1 MKKYLLNIFLFAAT
15 GLTISSC
22 TEAKLSSESV
32 IKPEEKKQTP
42 FDKWLQINYVE
53 PYNIEFIWRYD
64 DKETDHNYYN
74 IPADYN
80 AAIKL
85 AHIVKYT
92 CIEAYDR
99 VAGINFTRQYFPK
112 MLYATGEFEY
122 NNNNTMILGTAEG
135 GKKIYL
141 AGTNNLD
148 KFLGSIDDLNTYYLK
163 TIHHEFM
170 HILNQTKPYD
180 TAYDLITG
188 TTYLSDDWST
198 STGARGYL
206 KRGYISAYSQ
216 KEGRED
222 IAEILSTYVTNPK
235 SWWDAKMTEAG
246 TEGATLIQKK
256 LDIVRSYM
264 KTEWN
269 VDIDELRD
277 EILRRENNVINGSV
291 SLTDLSIN

>member
-1 MKKYLLNIFLFAAT
+1 MKKYLLFIFLFVAAGMT
-15 GLTISSC
+15 LSSC
-22 TEAKLSSESV
+22 SDDKLNGESV
-32 IKPEEKKQTP
+32 INPEQKKQTP
-42 FDKWLQINYVE
+42 FDKWLKVNYVE
-53 PYNIEFIWRYD
+53 PYNIEFLWRYD

-112 MLYATGEFEY
+112 MLYTTGEFEY
-122 NNNNTMILGTAEG
+122 NNNNTIILGTAEG

-141 AGTNNLD
+141 AGTNHLD
-148 KFLGSIDDLNTYYLK
+148 KFLGSVENLNTYYLK

-180 TAYDLITG
+180 TAYDQITG
-188 TTYLSDDWST
+188 STYLSDDWSGK
-198 STGARGYL
+198 SGATGYL
-206 KRGYISAYSQ
+206 KRGYITVYSQ

-222 IAEILSTYVTNPK
+222 IAEMLSTYVTNPQ
-235 SWWDAKMTEAG
+235 SWWDTQMAAAG
-246 TEGATLIQKK
+246 TEGAALIQKK
-256 LDIVRSYM
+256 LDIVRTYM

-269 VDIDELRD
+269 VDIDVLRK
-277 EILRRENNVINGSV
+277 EILRREGDVVNGSI

>member
-1 MKKYLLNIFLFAAT
+1 MKKNLLYILLFVGAGMT
-15 GLTISSC
+15 LSSC
-22 TEAKLSSESV
+22 SEDKLSEESV
-32 IKPEEKKQTP
+32 IKPEVTSLTP
-42 FDKWLQINYVE
+42 FDKWLQVNYVQ
-53 PYNIEFIWRYD
+53 PYNIDFMWRYD
-64 DKETDHNYYN
+64 DKETDMNYYN
-74 IPADYN
+74 IPSDYN

-122 NNNNTMILGTAEG
+122 NNNNTIILGTAEG

-141 AGTNNLD
+141 AGTNNID
-148 KFLGSIDDLNTYYLK
+148 KFLGSLDDLNTYYLK

-180 TAYDLITG
+180 KAYDQITG
-188 TTYLSDDWST
+188 TTYLSDDWSGK
-198 STGARGYL
+198 SGATDFL

-222 IAEILSTYVTNPK
+222 IAEMFSTYVTNPQ
-235 SWWDAKMTEAG
+235 SWWDQQMTEAG
-246 TEGATLIQKK
+246 TEGAALIQKK
-256 LDIVRSYM
+256 LDIVRTYM

-269 VDIDELRD
+269 IDLDELRA
-277 EILRRENNVINGSV
+277 EVLRRENNVINGSV